1 MIVAIDKH
9 DGAWYSKK
17 DRVDY
22 VCERNRRGRELNY
35 RYATI
40 ESVKEFKRFTFI
52 MLPVNQFINNEMIF
66 TTSIFQVR

>member
-22 VCERNRRGRELNY
+22 VCERNRRGIELDY
-35 RYATI
+35 
-40 ESVKEFKRFTFI
+40 SMLLFK
-52 MLPVNQFINNEMIF
+52 L
-66 TTSIFQVR
+66 